1 MARQGGNL
9 SGQGILLVLLTA
21 AVLTTGCSNPVE
33 DMHERI
39 FSLGDARLKTV
50 LHQSLA
56 VSGGIEAWGRL
67 EQIDGEAIATVY
79 EQEGGKALIEQQCR
93 LKPAKEKIVTSLT
106 SHEPAGVLTEVL
118 DRKGN
123 PNIYLQGLA
132 KVQYESDPTKLY
144 GAAIKLRVLSQAMM
158 GPAGLLQEDLSLRY
172 AGQERKGGRLMH
184 KIEVTGDLLPAV
196 SDAGDASGN
205 LLVVW
210 IDGQTHRFRRIW
222 LRYYKHDKTFGYIAL
237 DIGDYEKVS
246 GGLWLPQ
253 YIAYA
258 HSDRHQQFSQKQIMT
273 IEFQKLQAELRE
285 KDRKW
290 FFE

>member
-9 SGQGILLVLLTA
+9 AGQRIFLVLLA
-21 AVLTTGCSNPVE
+21 VAVLTTGCSNPVE

-39 FSLGDARLKTV
+39 FSLGDARLKTS

-67 EQIDGEAIATVY
+67 KQIDGEAIATVY
-79 EQEGGKALIEQQCR
+79 ERAGGKALIEQQCGFR
-93 LKPAKEKIVTSLT
+93 PDKKVVVSVT

-132 KVQYESDPTKLY
+132 KVQYESDPAKLY
-144 GAAIKLRVLSQAMM
+144 GAAIKLRVLAQAMM
-158 GPAGLLQEDLSLRY
+158 GPAGLLGEELALRY

-196 SDAGDASGN
+196 SDAGYASGN

-222 LRYYKHDKTFGYIAL
+222 LRYYKHDKTFGYVAL

-258 HSDRHQQFSQKQIMT
+258 HSDRHQQFSQQQIMT
-273 IEFQKLQAELRE
+273 VEFQKLQAELRE

>member
-9 SGQGILLVLLTA
+9 SGLRILLVLLTA
-21 AVLTTGCSNPVE
+21 AVLTTGCANPVE
-33 DMHERI
+33 KMRERI
-39 FSLGDARLKTV
+39 FALGDTRLKTA
-50 LHQSLA
+50 LQQSLA
-56 VSGGIEAWGRL
+56 VSGGLEAWGRL
-67 EQIDGEAIATVY
+67 EQIDGQAIATVY
-79 EQEGGKALIEQQCR
+79 EQEGGKAMIEQQCR
-93 LKPAKEKIVTSLT
+93 FKPDKKVVVSVT

-132 KVQYESDPTKLY
+132 KAQQESDPEKLY
-144 GAAIKLRVLSQAMM
+144 GAAIKLRVLAQAMM
-158 GPAGLLQEDLSLRY
+158 GPAGLLGEDMALRY

-196 SDAGDASGN
+196 SEDGYASGN
-205 LLVVW
+205 LLAVW
-210 IDGQTHRFRRIW
+210 IDGQTHQIRRLW
-222 LRYYKHDKTFGYIAL
+222 LRYYKHDKTFGYVAL

-246 GGLWLPQ
+246 GGLSLPR

-258 HSDRHQQFSQKQIMT
+258 HSDRHQQFSQQQIMT
-273 IEFQKLQAELRE
+273 IEFQELQAEVRD